1 MKSQQ
6 RDEFQKR
13 TMLSA
18 AKTQNEARLQGTEVN
33 KISTQ
38 LIQVTYK
45 MCSWDGKEQG
55 IRGANM
61 GSKEEGV
68 CIFNGKILN
77 IAHTMVAMNI
87 LKLTQKRD

>member
-1 MKSQQ
+1 
-6 RDEFQKR
+6 
-13 TMLSA
+13 
-18 AKTQNEARLQGTEVN
+18 
-33 KISTQ
+33 
-38 LIQVTYK
+38 

-77 IAHTMVAMNI
+77 IAHTMVAVNI
-87 LKLTQKRD
+87 LKLT